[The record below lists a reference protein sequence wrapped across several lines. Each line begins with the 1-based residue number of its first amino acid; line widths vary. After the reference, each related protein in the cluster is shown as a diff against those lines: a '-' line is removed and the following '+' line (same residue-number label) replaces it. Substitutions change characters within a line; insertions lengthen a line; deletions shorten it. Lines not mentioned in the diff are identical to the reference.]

1 MQHLTLLLLCLL
13 GFQLTAQD
21 VPVVEFGRVPPED
34 RRLTAA
40 PGDSTA
46 EAYVLYD
53 RQSLDFEYR
62 EGEGPLLRETF
73 HTRIKL
79 FRPSSFER
87 ANVSIGYNRDYG
99 SIDKLEGIIHLPG
112 GGSLPL
118 PADNIKQEKVR
129 DDYYRVKFTFPQV
142 TEGAIIEYRYVRRTK
157 SILIPTT
164 FVYQQDI
171 PVRWAQFDAMIPP
184 YYGYVT
190 LSTPHLDVNETK
202 ITRREWGPNF
212 SPGAYNVNNQRIEHT
227 EVLWAMRDLPAF
239 RDQPYSN
246 NTQDYL
252 PQVRLQ
258 LESVQ
263 YPGRPKQ
270 DIFGS
275 WQTTVE
281 ELQDRADF
289 GRYYRNKINYNRVYR
304 DFAATLP
311 EGATQTDIITAAY
324 AFVGQN
330 VRWDDQYRMLASR
343 TPNQVYDS
351 RSGNSADLNMI
362 LLALLNESGIAA
374 HPLLVSLR
382 DWGAPVEQY
391 PLLDQFDHLMVY
403 AELEAGPVVMDV
415 NDPDR
420 PVGLPRIQ
428 ALNHRGWVGDKSNPR
443 WVDLEVPLSRNV
455 TMAQI
460 TVAADGTAEVGLR
473 MRMNNYYALETR
485 NRLHSA
491 VNLREAP
498 VAREILEL
506 FPGGEITRA
515 DKLDDDA
522 AHPDRLDYE
531 VAMRLPAGQLSGD
544 YLYIQPVLFPMLD
557 GQLADAER
565 RTLPVDFPYPW
576 EQRYVANVI
585 LPEGYTLEDA
595 PQPVRI
601 GTEDGSVTAS
611 YSVSQNAG
619 SNLTLMLTV
628 KLSRTL
634 YPATEY
640 RTLREMFR
648 RIIEMQESPLVLKK
662 QAK

>member
-1 MQHLTLLLLCLL
+1 MQHLPLLLFLFAGL
-13 GFQLTAQD
+13 GVTAQD
-21 VPVVEFGRVPPED
+21 IPVVDFGRVSLED
-34 RRLTAA
+34 RQLVAA

-53 RQSLDFEYR
+53 RQSLDFDYR
-62 EGEGPLLRETF
+62 EGEGPTLRETF

-87 ANVSIGYNRDYG
+87 ANVSIGYSRDYG
-99 SIDKLEGIIHLPG
+99 SIDEVEGIIHLPG
-112 GGSLPL
+112 GGSIPV
-118 PADNIKQEKVR
+118 PAEHVKQEQVR
-129 DDYYRVKFTFPQV
+129 EDYYRVKFTFPQV

-164 FVYQQDI
+164 FVFQQDI

-184 YYGYVT
+184 YYGYVSLT
-190 LSTPHLDVNETK
+190 TPHLDVNRNK
-202 ITRREWGPNF
+202 LTRREWGPNF
-212 SPGAYNVNNQRIEHT
+212 YPGAYNVNNQRLEHT
-227 EVLWAMRDLPAF
+227 DLLWAMQDLPAF
-239 RDQPYSN
+239 REQPYSN

-270 DIFGS
+270 EVFGS

-289 GRYYRNKINYNRVYR
+289 GRYYRNKINYHRVYR
-304 DFAATLP
+304 EFAATLP
-311 EGATQTDIITAAY
+311 EGASEAAVAY
-324 AFVGQN
+324 AFVGTK
-330 VRWDDQYRMLASR
+330 VRWNEEYRMLASR
-343 TPNQVYDS
+343 SPNQIYDS
-351 RSGNSADLNMI
+351 RTGNSADLNMM
-362 LLALLNESGIAA
+362 LLALLNESGIEA

-382 DWGAPVEQY
+382 DRGAPVEQY

-403 AELEAGPVVMDV
+403 AELQAGPVVMDV
-415 NDPDR
+415 NDPNR
-420 PVGLPRIQ
+420 PAGLPRIQ
-428 ALNHRGWVGDKSNPR
+428 ALNHRAWVGDKRNPR
-443 WVDLEVPLSRNV
+443 WVDLDVPLSRNV
-455 TMAQI
+455 SMAQI
-460 TVAADGTAEVGLR
+460 TVAPDGTAEVGLR

-485 NRLHSA
+485 SGLRAAGS
-491 VNLREAP
+491 LREAP
-498 VAREILEL
+498 VAREILAL
-506 FPGGEITRA
+506 FPGGEISRA

-522 AHPDRLDYE
+522 EHPDRLDYE
-531 VAMRLPAGQLSGD
+531 LALRLPAGQPSGD
-544 YLYIQPVLFPMLD
+544 YLYLQPVLFPMLD
-557 GQLADAER
+557 GQLADAEQ

-585 LPEGYTLEDA
+585 LPEGYALEDA

-611 YSVSQNAG
+611 YSVTENG
-619 SNLTLMLTV
+619 GNNLTLMITV

-634 YPATEY
+634 YSATEY